1 MATVYPFRGY
11 RYDETKVGQIRDV
24 VTQPYDKIPDPL
36 REEYLQRHPK
46 NFVRVIKNRDYDEA
60 AAFMTGWIDEGV
72 LARDTEPALYVYE
85 QVFSFE
91 ETELSRLGFIGL
103 VSLEDKDLVVR
114 GHERVLDRPLEDR
127 LNLIRHTHANEGL
140 VFTLYSDAELK
151 ADGIIRD
158 YSESRDPVY
167 EFKDDFGVLNRLWK
181 LDSGGKMEEIREIL
195 KGKALYIADGHH
207 RFRTSEV
214 FHEECLEDGLQAAT
228 PESFD
233 KRLVALFNM
242 ESEGVRIL
250 ATHRAVSNLAD
261 FDSEALILRLE
272 EWFEVIPCAN
282 EGEMLEGLPA
292 SAHQVGL
299 VISDSPLKAYLLKL
313 KPGAATDSAFMP
325 GIEGPSRGLDVSL
338 LHDGILK
345 AYLGLGQEEV
355 ASQKYI
361 DYYRESSAMLSALRE
376 GRYQLGFFLNPTSLQ
391 QVREVS
397 EAGKRMPQ
405 KSTDFYPKL
414 LTGLVFM
421 KMDIEG

>member
-1 MATVYPFRGY
+1 MATIYPFKGY
-11 RYDETKVGQIRDV
+11 RYDPTKVGQIRDV
-24 VTQPYDKIPDPL
+24 VTQPYDKIPDAL
-36 REEYLQRHPK
+36 KEEYLQRHPK
-46 NFVRVIKNRDYDEA
+46 NFVRVIKNPDYDEA
-60 AAFMTGWIDEGV
+60 AGFLAGWIDEGV
-72 LARDTEPALYVYE
+72 LARDAEPALYVYE

-91 ETELSRLGFIGL
+91 ETQLSRLGFIGL
-103 VSLEDKDLVVR
+103 VSLADKDLVVR

-140 VFTLYSDAELK
+140 VFTLYSDTELK
-151 ADGIIRD
+151 ADGILRD

-167 EFKDDFGVLNRLWK
+167 EFEDDFGVLNRLWK
-181 LDSGGKMEEIREIL
+181 FDAGDKMEEIREIL
-195 KGKALYIADGHH
+195 TGKALYIADGHH

-214 FHEECLEDGLQAAT
+214 FHEECLEKGLQCAT

-250 ATHRAVSNLAD
+250 ATHRAVRNLTD
-261 FDSEALILRLE
+261 FDSESLIQGLE
-272 EWFEVIPCAN
+272 EWFEVIPCRN
-282 EGEMLEGLPA
+282 ESQMLQELPA

-299 VISDSPLKAYLLKL
+299 VISESPLEAYLFKL
-313 KPGAATDSAFMP
+313 KPGAATNPVFMP
-325 GIEGPSRGLDVSL
+325 GVEDPSRGLDVSL

-345 AYLGLGQEEV
+345 PYLGLGQEEV

-361 DYYRESSAMLSALRE
+361 DYFRETSAMLSALRE

>member
-1 MATVYPFRGY
+1 MATVYSFRGY
-11 RYDETKVGQIRDV
+11 RYDSDKVGRIRDV
-24 VTQPYDKIPDPL
+24 VTQPYDKIPDTL

-60 AAFMTGWIDEGV
+60 AGFMDKWIDEGV
-72 LARDTEPALYVYE
+72 LAREAEPALYVYE

-91 ETELSRLGFIGL
+91 GGQLSRLGFIGL
-103 VSLEDKDLVVR
+103 VSLGDEDLVVR
-114 GHERVLDRPLEDR
+114 GHERVLDKPLEDR
-127 LNLIRHTHANEGL
+127 LNLIRRTHANEGL
-140 VFTLYSDAELK
+140 VFTLFSDTELK
-151 ADGIIRD
+151 VDVVLRE
-158 YSESRDPVY
+158 YSETRDPVY
-167 EFKDDFGVLNRLWK
+167 EFEDDFGVLNRLWK
-181 LDSGGKMEEIREIL
+181 LNVVDKMDEIREIL

-214 FHEECLEDGLQAAT
+214 FHEECLEKGWQCAM

-250 ATHRAVSNLAD
+250 ATHRAVFNLTD
-261 FDSEALILRLE
+261 FDSKSLVQELE
-272 EWFEVIPCAN
+272 EWFEVIPCES
-282 EGEMLEGLPA
+282 EGEMLQALPA
-292 SAHQVGL
+292 GAQQVGL
-299 VISDSPLKAYLLKL
+299 VISGSPLRAYLLKL
-313 KPGAATDSAFMP
+313 KSGAATDPAFMP
-325 GIEGPSRGLDVSL
+325 GLEGPSRGLDVSL

-345 AYLGLGQEEV
+345 PHLGLGQEEV

-361 DYYRESSAMLSALRE
+361 NYFRDSSAMLGALRE

-391 QVREVS
+391 QVRDVS
-397 EAGKRMPQ
+397 EAGERMPQ

>member
-1 MATVYPFRGY
+1 MATVYPFKGY
-11 RYDETKVGQIRDV
+11 RYDATKVGQISDV
-24 VTQPYDKIPDPL
+24 VTQPYDKIPDAL

-46 NFVRVIKNRDYDEA
+46 NFVRVIKNPDYDEA
-60 AAFMTGWIDEGV
+60 AAFLAEWIGEGV
-72 LARDTEPALYVYE
+72 LVRDSEPALYVYE

-91 ETELSRLGFIGL
+91 ETQLSRLGFIGL
-103 VSLEDKDLVVR
+103 VSLEDEDLVVR

-127 LNLIRHTHANEGL
+127 LNVIRHTHANEGL

-151 ADGIIRD
+151 ADGILRD
-158 YSESRDPVY
+158 YSESKDPVY

-181 LDSGGKMEEIREIL
+181 LDAGDKMEDIREIL
-195 KGKALYIADGHH
+195 RGRALYIADGHH

-214 FHEECLEDGLQAAT
+214 FHEECLDNGLQCAT

-261 FDSEALILRLE
+261 FDSGSLIQGLE
-272 EWFEVIPCAN
+272 EWFEVMPCAN
-282 EGEMLEGLPA
+282 EGEMLVELPA
-292 SAHQVGL
+292 SPHQLGL
-299 VISDSPLKAYLLKL
+299 VISESPLEAYLLKL
-313 KPGAATDSAFMP
+313 KPGAAADLAFMP
-325 GIEGPSRGLDVSL
+325 GVEGPSRGLDVSL

-345 AYLGLGQEEV
+345 PYLGLGQEEV
-355 ASQKYI
+355 ASQQYI
-361 DYYRESSAMLSALRE
+361 NYFRESSAMLSALRE
-376 GRYQLGFFLNPTSLQ
+376 SRYQLGFFLNPTSLQ

>member
-1 MATVYPFRGY
+1 
-11 RYDETKVGQIRDV
+11 
-24 VTQPYDKIPDPL
+24 
-36 REEYLQRHPK
+36 
-46 NFVRVIKNRDYDEA
+46 
-60 AAFMTGWIDEGV
+60 
-72 LARDTEPALYVYE
+72 
-85 QVFSFE
+85 
-91 ETELSRLGFIGL
+91 
-103 VSLEDKDLVVR
+103 
-114 GHERVLDRPLEDR
+114 
-127 LNLIRHTHANEGL
+127 
-140 VFTLYSDAELK
+140 
-151 ADGIIRD
+151 
-158 YSESRDPVY
+158 
-167 EFKDDFGVLNRLWK
+167 LNRLWK
-181 LDSGGKMEEIREIL
+181 LDTGDKMEEIVEIL

-214 FHEECLEDGLQAAT
+214 FHEECLENGLRCAT
-228 PESFD
+228 SESFD

-250 ATHRAVSNLAD
+250 ATHRAVSNLTD
-261 FDSEALILRLE
+261 FDSEALIQGLE

-282 EGEMLEGLPA
+282 EGGMLERLPA

-313 KPGAATDSAFMP
+313 KPGAAMDSAFMP

-361 DYYRESSAMLSALRE
+361 DYYRESSVMLSALRE

-397 EAGKRMPQ
+397 EAGRRMPQ

-421 KMDIEG
+421 KMDVEG